1 MHVPDSVPAVR
12 ARRRVGRPASD
23 LYAQLSDLRSHWDLA
38 GRWVQPLELNHD
50 GGVVRVR
57 GPLGLR
63 RTITTRLT
71 ELRPAECVA
80 GEATIGRTT
89 ARIRWLLEP
98 DGTGTFVT
106 LQAEVV
112 DAAGL
117 DRLLLALGGAR
128 WMQSRFAAT
137 LKRLG

>member
-1 MHVPDSVPAVR
+1 VR

-50 GGVVRVR
+50 GGIVRVR

-71 ELRPAECVA
+71 ELRPGERVA
-80 GEATIGRTT
+80 GEAEIGRTK
-89 ARIRWLLEP
+89 AKISWLLEP

-106 LQAEVV
+106 LQAEVI
-112 DAAGL
+112 DAGAL
-117 DRLLLALGGAR
+117 DRALLALGGAS
-128 WMQSRFAAT
+128 WMRNRFDAT
-137 LKRLG
+137 LQRLG